1 MASLSSALNVYNTCL
16 LILRRRG
23 YELWIKEINP
33 ETIMWFAKKKEYDFA
48 AYSPIELLG
57 LVSIYEYQKPQISP
71 VDYWWRVEGENDEL
85 LEQFINRQQSR
96 AD

>member
-23 YELWIKEINP
+23 YELWTKEINK
-33 ETIMWFAKKKEYDFA
+33 EIIWFAKKNEYDFA

-57 LVSIYEYQKPQISP
+57 LVSIYEYQKPETSSKG
-71 VDYWWRVEGENDEL
+71 YWWKVEGENDEL
-85 LEQFINRQQSR
+85 LEQFIKTKI
-96 AD
+96 D